1 MPSTCRRRGACG
13 DAGWAVVAAPL
24 IIDLDGVLRRWRSV
38 GPIEARHGL
47 PDGALFAIAFSPAL
61 LTPVIT
67 GAVDDERWRADVAAA
82 LVAAH
87 GPAAAGAVTQWSE
100 STGEVDQDVLDLV
113 RRYRR
118 GGPGTP
124 SPCPAGPGGAP
135 RWSRSPT
142 RPAASPATS
151 PGWASIRNWTRC
163 SPAT

>member
-100 STGEVDQDVLDLV
+100 STGEVDQDVLGLV

-118 GGPGTP
+118 G
-124 SPCPAGPGGAP
+124 AP
-135 RWSRSPT
+135 VVALT
-142 RPAASPATS
+142 NATS
-151 PGWASIRNWTRC
+151 RLPRDLARLGLDQELDAVFSSHELGIAK
-163 SPAT
+163 PDP